1 MSGTY
6 NVTPGPFGAESS
18 DTFVGHFGEPF
29 AGCFGNT
36 REPLDTDQ
44 RPLPD
49 HAAATI
55 GLLLS
60 IVRKIR
66 AGTCPDDLGD
76 DVVLIGRMMRR
87 K

>member
-1 MSGTY
+1 MSGVY
-6 NVTPGPFGAESS
+6 HVRDDDPFGADE
-18 DTFVGHFGEPF
+18 H
-29 AGCFGNT
+29 
-36 REPLDTDQ
+36 
-44 RPLPD
+44 PLPD

>member
-1 MSGTY
+1 MTGLY
-6 NVTPGPFGAESS
+6 HVRDEPFGADE
-18 DTFVGHFGEPF
+18 
-29 AGCFGNT
+29 
-36 REPLDTDQ
+36 

-49 HAAATI
+49 HARASI
-55 GLLLS
+55 DMLLS
-60 IVRKIR
+60 VVRKIR

>member
-1 MSGTY
+1 MTGLY
-6 NVTPGPFGAESS
+6 NVTSGPFGAEPEEES
-18 DTFVGHFGEPF
+18 
-29 AGCFGNT
+29 
-36 REPLDTDQ
+36 
-44 RPLPD
+44 PLPD